1 MKRHESGYGM
11 KIIMKPTAT
20 KKQIEIAKKMYPHAL
35 VIKEIDMPKVNFK
48 QNELTIL
55 LNINSI
61 VTNLSNEKT
70 LISKNNVFTKNIYN
84 NKLQNIENNNIMTL
98 AS

>member
-1 MKRHESGYGM
+1 
-11 KIIMKPTAT
+11 
-20 KKQIEIAKKMYPHAL
+20 MYPHAL

>member
-20 KKQIEIAKKMYPHAL
+20 KRQIEIAKKMYPHAL

-48 QNELTIL
+48 
-55 LNINSI
+55 
-61 VTNLSNEKT
+61 
-70 LISKNNVFTKNIYN
+70 TKWTYYFIKY
-84 NKLQNIENNNIMTL
+84 KLY
-98 AS
+98 SY